1 MTGNEPN
8 RRKRLLRL
16 AGTVLLTLALV
27 GLGLWLMHY
36 AVSHMFQ
43 PMELEVEADEQP
55 AP

>member
-1 MTGNEPN
+1 MNDSS
-8 RRKRLLRL
+8 RRKMLLRL

-43 PMELEVEADEQP
+43 PLEIEVEEQSVP
-55 AP
+55 